1 MWRPDTVHTSWPTR
15 RWILYRG
22 ARRSKYF
29 TFSRIWE
36 TTVWYYVQIGQETV
50 ESSYFHS
57 FLVSKAIIVIN
68 KTSEIFK
75 RIPPSH
81 KSLFSRQHLHAPPPR
96 LLPRRGGLS
105 AKREFTESLGRMKQ
119 SNVSCL
125 SHVRQVS
132 VYFTWIRRLTVAT
145 FL

>member
-1 MWRPDTVHTSWPTR
+1 MEPEGVSTSLSVESGKPQFGIMFKSW
-15 RWILYRG
+15 
-22 ARRSKYF
+22 
-29 TFSRIWE
+29 
-36 TTVWYYVQIGQETV
+36 QETV